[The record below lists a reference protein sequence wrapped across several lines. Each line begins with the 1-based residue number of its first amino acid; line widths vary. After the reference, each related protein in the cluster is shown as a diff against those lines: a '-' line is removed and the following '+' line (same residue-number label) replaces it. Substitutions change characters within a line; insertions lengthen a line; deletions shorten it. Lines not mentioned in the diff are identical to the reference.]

1 MKLSIIIPLLN
12 EEANLSELMR
22 RTTAML
28 HTQQNDWEL
37 IFVDDGSTDATPT
50 MLAAEAAK
58 DSHIKTIIF
67 SRNFGHQAAITA
79 GLNHASGDLVAMID
93 GDLQD
98 PPELIP
104 KLIEKQKEGY
114 DVVYAIRENRKE
126 AWWKNVS
133 YKMFYRFIGAISSGV
148 NLPLDAGDFSLVTR
162 RVVDALNA
170 MPENNRYIRGL
181 RSWVGFRQTGV
192 AYSRD
197 ARFAGESKYT
207 LWKMIKLAYD
217 GIFSFSYFPIT
228 TVGVLGFLSAL
239 GAFVSILV
247 VLYLRLFTEKS
258 IPGFASTAIITL
270 FFGGI
275 QLLAIS
281 ILGEYIHRIYDET
294 KHRPLYVVKEKIG
307 LK

>member
-12 EEANLSELMR
+12 EEANLPELLR
-22 RTTAML
+22 RLNAML
-28 HTQQNDWEL
+28 KTQQNDWEL

-50 MLAAEAAK
+50 MLATEAANNAR
-58 DSHIKTIIF
+58 IKTIIF

-79 GLNHASGDLVAMID
+79 GLNHATGDIVAMID

-104 KLIEKQKEGY
+104 TLIAKQQEGY

-126 AWWKNVS
+126 AWWKNMS
-133 YKMFYRFIGAISSGV
+133 YKIFYRLIGAISTGV
-148 NLPLDAGDFSLVTR
+148 NLPLDAGDFSLITR

-181 RSWVGFRQTGV
+181 RSWVGFRQTGI
-192 AYSRD
+192 AYNRE

-207 LWKMIKLAYD
+207 IWKMIKLAYD

-228 TVGVLGFLSAL
+228 AVGVLGFCSTLVAFL
-239 GAFVSILV
+239 GIVIIL
-247 VLYLRLFTEKS
+247 YIRLFTEKS
-258 IPGFASTAIITL
+258 IPGFASIAIITL
-270 FFGGI
+270 FFGSV

-281 ILGEYIHRIYDET
+281 TIGEYIRRIYDET

>member
-12 EEANLSELMR
+12 EQENLPELMHR
-22 RTTAML
+22 VRAML
-28 HTQQNDWEL
+28 DAQKYDWEL
-37 IFVDDGSTDATPT
+37 IFIDDGSTDRTPQ
-50 MLAAEAAK
+50 MLAAESAK
-58 DSHIKTIIF
+58 DARVKTIIF

-79 GLNHASGDLVAMID
+79 GLQHAAGDLIAMID

-104 KLIEKQKEGY
+104 ALVEKQAEGY

-126 AWWKNVS
+126 AWWKNIS
-133 YKMFYRFIGAISSGV
+133 YKIFYRLISAIASGV

-162 RVVDALNA
+162 RAIDALNA

-192 AYSRD
+192 RYNRD
-197 ARFAGESKYT
+197 TRFAGVSKYT

-228 TVGVLGFLSAL
+228 AVGVLGFLAAL
-239 GAFVSILV
+239 GAFIGIIII
-247 VLYLRLFTEKS
+247 LYLRLFTEKS

-275 QLLAIS
+275 QLLAIGT
-281 ILGEYIHRIYDET
+281 LGEYIRRIYDEV
-294 KHRPLYVVKEKIG
+294 KRRPLYVVKQTIG
-307 LK
+307 LP

>member
-12 EEANLSELMR
+12 EEASLPELMR
-22 RTTAML
+22 RTIAML
-28 HTQQNDWEL
+28 QAYQNEWEL
-37 IFVDDGSTDATPT
+37 IFVDDGSTDQTPS
-50 MLAAEAAK
+50 MLAAEATK
-58 DSHIKTIIF
+58 NQRVKTIIF

-79 GLNHASGDLVAMID
+79 GLNHVSGDLVAMID

-104 KLIEKQKEGY
+104 RLVEKQKEGY

-126 AWWKNVS
+126 TWWKNMS
-133 YKMFYRFIGAISSGV
+133 YKIFYRLINAISSGV

-192 AYSRD
+192 AYNRD

-207 LWKMIKLAYD
+207 LWKMTKLAYD

-228 TVGVLGFLSAL
+228 AVGILGWLSAL
-239 GAFVSILV
+239 GAFVGIIII
-247 VLYLRLFTEKS
+247 LYLRLFTGKS

-307 LK
+307 L